1 MTVTRLLGFLLRPLG
16 AYLDFWCVWKP
27 KRAPPK
33 SPNTEKKAIKNQSK
47 IGKSLI
53 LVGGF
58 SFKVEIMFF
67 EKKRAEGKILIFAGG
82 FMVKV
87 AIVFFTIF
95 IKSLV

>member
-1 MTVTRLLGFLLRPLG
+1 MC
-16 AYLDFWCVWKP
+16 DFEVP
-27 KRAPPK
+27 KGVSKIAK
-33 SPNTEKKAIKNQSK
+33 HGKMFKNQSQ

-53 LVGGF
+53 LAGGF
-58 SFKVEIMFF
+58 SFKVEITFF
-67 EKKRAEGKILIFAGG
+67 EKKRAEGKILISAGG

>member
-1 MTVTRLLGFLLRPLG
+1 MC
-16 AYLDFWCVWKP
+16 DFEVP
-27 KRAPPK
+27 KGVSKIAK
-33 SPNTEKKAIKNQSK
+33 HGKKAIKNRSQ

-53 LVGGF
+53 FAGGF
-58 SFKVEIMFF
+58 SFKVEITFF
-67 EKKRAEGKILIFAGG
+67 EKKRAEGKIFIFAGG